1 MLCARYCDPS
11 PLAVNQRQ
19 PQMNIGLPPHHGQAK
34 PCPIPPTPSAPF
46 PPPRPPCFRRGRS
59 CGQSWTHSG
68 TCWPVTAALDPAA
81 PCWCSFPHI
90 AVNRITSQSLAK
102 SRQSFC
108 RAVWRSDPPP
118 RRLADWLFG
127 VTAWVLAPNHPPR
140 GRVAARV
147 PFCTIGARIPFW
159 RTGRCSLRA
168 ALSRMA
174 RISSWKRSG
183 R

>member
-90 AVNRITSQSLAK
+90 AVNRITLQSLAK

-118 RRLADWLFG
+118 PAVGRLVIRSDCLGFSSEPSPEGQSCRKSPILYHRRQNSFLENWSMFIESRLE
-127 VTAWVLAPNHPPR
+127 PN
-140 GRVAARV
+140 GQN
-147 PFCTIGARIPFW
+147 
-159 RTGRCSLRA
+159 
-168 ALSRMA
+168 
-174 RISSWKRSG
+174 
-183 R
+183 